1 MEVIIG
7 AIIGAIATI
16 FVAVW
21 KIKKERTYHEKD
33 RRTQSVK
40 LKYHRIHEKLYTLK
54 FSANH
59 QIEAEDK
66 GKELIIKNFL
76 NNMFDIYID
85 IVDEIAKKID
95 NTKMT
100 DNEFCNYNTEK
111 FKEAIQKRSN
121 YFCNKNYTDE
131 EKESLEILLK
141 LYEDY
146 NARNIEQMFTD
157 IRNISY
163 SKYYTN
169 NVIRQSFIF
178 ERYIS
183 EFVRIVIWASE
194 EIDKLNGEFNGYT
207 FKGYKIID
215 EGDENE

>member
-1 MEVIIG
+1 M
-7 AIIGAIATI
+7 
-16 FVAVW
+16 
-21 KIKKERTYHEKD
+21 
-33 RRTQSVK
+33 
-40 LKYHRIHEKLYTLK
+40 
-54 FSANH
+54 
-59 QIEAEDK
+59 
-66 GKELIIKNFL
+66 
-76 NNMFDIYID
+76 
-85 IVDEIAKKID
+85 
-95 NTKMT
+95 
-100 DNEFCNYNTEK
+100 
-111 FKEAIQKRSN
+111 
-121 YFCNKNYTDE
+121 
-131 EKESLEILLK
+131 K